1 MPKFLNKPQMVNE
14 SLKASIIADDKE
26 EESKKDALIKWV

>member
-14 SLKASIIADDKE
+14 SLKASIVTDHKE